1 MCIKGAFRSKF
12 FTYDQNAGKGSKCIL
27 TKLELSTSC
36 HFQDIAVQSQRIS
49 FYFSVGIYS
58 RLTFRNGLNLFE
70 KQLIYNSDPLPLT
83 ITLTHTFIESYEQV
97 ETF

>member
-1 MCIKGAFRSKF
+1 MTKMLGKA
-12 FTYDQNAGKGSKCIL
+12 QNAFSPNLNFLRLAIFKIL
-27 TKLELSTSC
+27 PFKVNEFPLTSVLV
-36 HFQDIAVQSQRIS
+36 F
-49 FYFSVGIYS
+49 

-70 KQLIYNSDPLPLT
+70 KQLIYNSLPLT